1 MGEVKKMSPGR
12 MKKKDLPPL
21 PMLLLAGCLLLGAAA
36 GCIWMV
42 FFQKEGAGAPSLE
55 QWAGE
60 GRLWLFFRLLGGFL
74 LYLLPLFCCGFFSLG
89 AYGVLI
95 LFAARGFTLAC
106 WVGAFCRDYGLSGYA
121 ASFLLGAGGALL
133 TTLCML
139 ELGERAMGQALQM
152 GPGRKGRRR
161 RRMGRRPIS
170 KDYLPTFLLCL
181 LLCLVYSFLGSLL
194 APWFCRAA
202 LAFVG

>member
-1 MGEVKKMSPGR
+1 MPGR

-21 PMLLLAGCLLLGAAA
+21 PLLVLTGCLLLGAVA

-42 FFQKEGAGAPSLE
+42 LFQKEGTGALSLE

-74 LYLLPLFCCGFFSLG
+74 LYLLPLFCCGLFSFG
-89 AYGVLI
+89 AYGVLL
-95 LFAARGFTLAC
+95 LFGVRGFTLAC
-106 WVGAFCRDYGLSGYA
+106 WVGEFCRDYGLGGYA
-121 ASFLLGAGGALL
+121 ASLLLGAGGALL

-139 ELGERAMGQALQM
+139 ELGESAMRQALKKA
-152 GPGRKGRRR
+152 PGRKGRRR
-161 RRMGRRPIS
+161 RGMKRRPIS
-170 KDYLPTFLLCL
+170 PDYLRTALLCL

-202 LAFVG
+202 LAWMG